1 MQITSDHTIQR
12 RRTQILLPPCFQGN
26 MILDSSVLTTCA
38 QSIAWE
44 SALAILDC
52 EEPHLGSW
60 GVGFAK
66 DVVAFASTI
75 TACEKASQWEWA
87 IHLLRHAG
95 KKLQLNAIIYSAAI
109 SALAEGLLPRR
120 QRNRSEG
127 MQKLDILRRM

>member
-1 MQITSDHTIQR
+1 
-12 RRTQILLPPCFQGN
+12 

-38 QSIAWE
+38 QSAAWE
-44 SALAILDC
+44 SALAILGC
-52 EEPHLGSW
+52 EEPLHLGSW
-60 GVGFAK
+60 VGFAK

-109 SALAEGLLPRR
+109 SALTEGFLPRR
-120 QRNRSEG
+120 QKNRSEG
-127 MQKLDILRRM
+127 MQRLDILRRM